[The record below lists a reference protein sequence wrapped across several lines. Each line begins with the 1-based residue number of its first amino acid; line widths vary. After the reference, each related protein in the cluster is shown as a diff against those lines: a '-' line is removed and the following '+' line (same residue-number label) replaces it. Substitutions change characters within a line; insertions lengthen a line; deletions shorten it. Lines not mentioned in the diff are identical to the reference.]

1 MEIKIEDREVK
12 GGMIGT
18 VTAVVAIGMMMTDA
32 GTVVAIGMMTGAGA
46 VVATDANGFD
56 GS

>member
-18 VTAVVAIGMMMTDA
+18 VTAVVAIGMM
-32 GTVVAIGMMTGAGA
+32 TGAGA